1 MSWSDLPDVHKAL
14 RAALAAYDW
23 AGALAICRPLIGRMH
38 EASTPCPESDAVA
51 ILAALRRKRRFEL
64 MTPVAEALILT
75 GQTAPRVRRQ
85 YAQALIDQGLL
96 VAPEPLLQ
104 ALAAESFEG
113 DSQVAEA
120 HGLLGRLY
128 KQRFINA
135 GRSGN
140 RYARAY
146 FERALAEY
154 LQTYRLDPASNYW
167 HGINVVALLHRG
179 RADRYPIHHAPD
191 PDVLAREIQ
200 ERLRHTDRSSEP
212 FELATKV
219 EVLIALGDFAGAQ
232 AAAVDYSNHPDAD
245 AFEVSSTLRQFEE
258 VWRLT
263 DADPPGSTILP
274 LLRAARLRGENG
286 SARVT
291 PQGVG
296 PELSK
301 VKKARAELERV
312 LGTDNTVTLKWYE
325 TGLQRARSVAR
336 VERLNGK
343 GHGTGWLVKASDFFP
358 ERTGL
363 LLLTNAHVVNPE
375 GSGDGLV
382 PEQAQANFQS
392 AGTVVSFKPGVVW
405 TSPPDQ
411 CDATFLEFDG
421 APPPSDPMPLSS
433 RKMRL
438 TVPPPRLYII
448 GHPGGRDLELSLHD
462 NKLLGCSDQL
472 LHYRTPTEGG
482 SSGSPV
488 FDEAG
493 WQVVGLHH
501 AGGTFE
507 RLDGGAPPYEAN
519 EGISMRSIQ
528 AATRTPA

>member
-14 RAALAAYDW
+14 GKALTAYDW
-23 AGALAICRPLIGRMH
+23 PGAQAICRTLIGRMY
-38 EASTPCPESDAVA
+38 EASDPCPEADAKA
-51 ILAALRRKRRFEL
+51 ILAALRKKRRFEL

-75 GQTAPRVRRQ
+75 GQNAPRVRRQ

-104 ALAAESFEG
+104 TLASESFEG

-128 KQRFINA
+128 KQRFVNA
-135 GRSGN
+135 ARSGN

-154 LQTYRLDPASNYW
+154 LQTYRLDPANNYW

-200 ERLRHTDRSSEP
+200 ERLRYTDKSSEP

-219 EVLIALGDFAGAQ
+219 EVLVALRDFQGAQ

-245 AFEVSSTLRQFEE
+245 TFEVSSTLRQLEE

-263 DADPPGSTILP
+263 DGDPPGSTILP
-274 LLRAARLRGENG
+274 LLRAAKLRGENG
-286 SARVT
+286 SAQLT
-291 PQGVG
+291 AQSVG

-358 ERTGL
+358 DRTGV

-375 GSGDGLV
+375 ASGDGLA
-382 PEQAQANFQS
+382 PDQAQANFQS
-392 AGTVVSFKPGVVW
+392 AGTVVSFKPAVVW
-405 TSPPDQ
+405 TSPPDRF
-411 CDATFLEFDG
+411 DATFLEFDG
-421 APPPSDPMPLSS
+421 APPPTDAMPLST
-433 RKMRL
+433 RKVRL
-438 TVPPPRLYII
+438 SVPPPRLYII

-462 NKLLGCSDQL
+462 NKLLGCSDRL

-488 FDEAG
+488 FEDTS

-501 AGGTFE
+501 AGGTFD
-507 RLDGGAPPYEAN
+507 RLDGGLPPYEAN
-519 EGISMRSIQ
+519 EGIALRSIQ
-528 AATRTPA
+528 DATRTNA